1 MELFSTEY
9 HQIQS
14 YCHCQSEKKANTHIK
29 LWVISCGN
37 FYLKLASDW
46 QHNVYFL
53 SQLICWRKI
62 TCTCTYW
69 YTLYEGI
76 KLGLFV
82 IIIYVMTDSKKT
94 YENFPNYWKVYQ
106 IKCTMEAQD
115 WVRKRSC
122 YEYNKLKKWHKL
134 LPVYRQLWCW
144 ERIIFCIRQ
153 ELTKYHSYQRI
164 LK

>member
-14 YCHCQSEKKANTHIK
+14 NCRCQSEKKANTHQAA
-29 LWVISCGN
+29 VISCGN
-37 FYLKLASDW
+37 FYFKLASDW
-46 QHNVYFL
+46 SHNVYFL
-53 SQLICWRKI
+53 SHLICWRKI
-62 TCTCTYW
+62 TCTYW

-144 ERIIFCIRQ
+144 ERILFCIRQ
-153 ELTKYHSYQRI
+153 ELTKYHSYPKI
-164 LK
+164 MK